1 MNSFLRHSLLEQ
13 AQEMPRSIASAS
25 PADHAGSNV
34 VSTSLDQE
42 AIEAFAPDAKIAMLA
57 TLDED
62 GLPHLTLLTSL
73 DAHGPHELTFGQ
85 FSEGLSKE
93 HLRRDPR
100 AAFLVMT
107 MDRRL
112 WRGKARWT
120 REAKTGEEHE
130 AYNRRPMFRYNAYF
144 GIHTVHYLDLLE
156 VAGPTRPDTAAILGG
171 VVANVLLWRGV
182 AERGGERILSTWAER
197 HLASPRTLKFLAY
210 VGDDGFPAIVPLV
223 PCRSA
228 GSRRLVLAG
237 RIDDQGLADLAA
249 GSPCAVHGLNLAME
263 SVMVRGRLSTWTR
276 TFGIPHATMEIDLVY
291 NSMPP
296 NHGVVYPAA
305 AG

>member
-1 MNSFLRHSLLEQ
+1 MTAALRHSLMEPTQ
-13 AQEMPRSIASAS
+13 GMQRSLASTS
-25 PADHAGSNV
+25 PGDRTGTNA
-34 VSTSLDQE
+34 VSTSLDEE
-42 AIEAFAPDAKIAMLA
+42 AIGAFAPDAKIAMLA

-144 GIHTVHYLDLLE
+144 GIHTVHYLDLVE
-156 VAGPTRPDTAAILGG
+156 VAGPTRPDNAAMLGG

-182 AERGGERILSTWAER
+182 AERDGQRILSTWAER

-210 VGDDGFPAIVPLV
+210 VGTDGFPAIVPLV

-276 TFGIPHATMEIDLVY
+276 TFGIPHATMDIDLVY